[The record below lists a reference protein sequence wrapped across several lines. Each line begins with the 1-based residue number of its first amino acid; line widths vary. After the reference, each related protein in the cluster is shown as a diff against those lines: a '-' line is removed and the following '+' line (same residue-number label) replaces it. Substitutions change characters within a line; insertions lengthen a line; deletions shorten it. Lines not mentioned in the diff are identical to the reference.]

1 MRRKR
6 TRIIIKENNKNE
18 KKEKH
23 TKYKNKKQKK
33 DEQHY
38 CGSVLYSNGIEIT
51 GTTSSSWK

>member
-23 TKYKNKKQKK
+23 TKYTNKKRNKWRRPNRLRRDLCLK
-33 DEQHY
+33 
-38 CGSVLYSNGIEIT
+38 
-51 GTTSSSWK
+51 